1 MSDQLLALNN
11 YRFLRAEARN
21 FSLETLTDILDKFT
35 AVVEERRE
43 EQASKSVQDAEHAKR
58 VDKIREMMLSEG
70 IDISELVQQTLP
82 AKPSKQTREKR
93 PAKYEYTDSSGIAHT
108 WTGQGRTPAV
118 IQKALDQGDTLDKFL
133 IKS

>member
-43 EQASKSVQDAEHAKR
+43 EQASKGMQDAEHAKR

-70 IDISELVQQTLP
+70 IDISELVQQTPP

-93 PAKYEYTDSSGIAHT
+93 PAKYEYTDSSGITHT
-108 WTGQGRTPAV
+108 WTGQGRTPTV
-118 IQKALDQGDTLDKFL
+118 IQKALDQGDTLDEFL

>member
-21 FSLETLTDILDKFT
+21 FSLEILTDILDKFT
-35 AVVEERRE
+35 AIVEERRE
-43 EQASKSVQDAEHAKR
+43 ELASEGVQAAKHAKKL
-58 VDKIREMMLSEG
+58 DQIREMILSEG
-70 IDISELVQQTLP
+70 IDISELVQP
-82 AKPSKQTREKR
+82 ESPVNENKKVREKR
-93 PAKYEYTDSSGIAHT
+93 PAKYEYIDLSGDHHT
-108 WTGQGRTPAV
+108 WTGQGRTPLA

>member
-21 FSLETLTDILDKFT
+21 FSLETLCDIVDKLT
-35 AVVEERRE
+35 AIVEERRE
-43 EQASKSVQDAEHAKR
+43 EQTFKGAQDAEHAKR

-70 IDISELVQQTLP
+70 IDISELVQQDVPVKST
-82 AKPSKQTREKR
+82 KPMREKR
-93 PAKYEYTDSSGIAHT
+93 PAKYEYTDASGTHHT
-108 WTGQGRTPAV
+108 WTGQGRTPSF

-133 IKS
+133 IKN

>member
-11 YRFLRAEARN
+11 YPLLRTEARN
-21 FSLETLTDILDKFT
+21 HSLETLSDIVDKFT
-35 AVVEERRE
+35 AIVEERRE
-43 EQASKSVQDAEHAKR
+43 EQAIKGAQDAEHAKKI
-58 VDKIREMMLSEG
+58 DKIREMMLAEG
-70 IDISELVQQTLP
+70 IDISELVQP
-82 AKPSKQTREKR
+82 AESVTPTKQTREKR
-93 PAKYEYTDSSGIAHT
+93 PAKYQYTDSSGNTHT

>member
-11 YRFLRAEARN
+11 YRFLRTEARN

-70 IDISELVQQTLP
+70 IDISELVQQTPP

-93 PAKYEYTDSSGIAHT
+93 PAKYEYTDSLGIAHT

-118 IQKALDQGDTLDKFL
+118 IQKALNQGDTLDKFL

>member
-93 PAKYEYTDSSGIAHT
+93 PAKYEYIDSSGIAHT